1 MAKKYMGEGDPVL
14 DALYEELDATG
25 RKTRTDRRKRRQLER
40 EIRKIRAGRLGG
52 IRGLFR
58 GLVDDLGQ
66 GFLMQHISKPQL
78 DQFADET
85 QANIA
90 AEAAGEEKPF
100 PTPAQDVLGRNFR
113 FRVPPT
119 AAEVVPEVV
128 PEIEE
133 IEVTAEKRPE
143 IVESEPRR
151 GDLTRRSQFP
161 FGVYTGEYAEQFG
174 NDPVQEMLSKLG
186 PNQLKTLERRK
197 MKMAQWPDAFPADYA
212 TPEGIYKYAQGGTLT
227 GQADM
232 LARAGRGDDTML
244 MHVTPDEVAGL
255 ASLAPGMMTIN
266 PETGLPEAGWFRNLL
281 GTAAPFLMSMI
292 PGVGPVLA
300 GAMGGGI
307 GSLIK
312 GGDWK
317 DALFGAGLGA
327 LGGKM
332 FGGASEAGADV
343 LAGEA
348 ATEALASPEGF
359 ADLVGSTGY
368 DMSAI
373 GDVATSSGID
383 PTLFQGAINQGMSPN
398 AYLSTVANPT
408 QIGTFQQGLT
418 DVARSSMP
426 APSFAQNFKNIGA
439 GGLSG
444 LKDAAFTPAGLSY
457 ITGTG
462 LKLQHEGQEGY
473 EDFLLAKEEA
483 DRQRERDIAAYYS
496 ENLPYLAREGG
507 SIYKNRYING
517 NWS

>member
-143 IVESEPRR
+143 IVEDQWVPWKSLMRVSKQRELPVGTFSKKNQRYNSE
-151 GDLTRRSQFP
+151 
-161 FGVYTGEYAEQFG
+161 TG
-174 NDPVQEMLSKLG
+174 
-186 PNQLKTLERRK
+186 
-197 MKMAQWPDAFPADYA
+197 QWEIRVL
-212 TPEGIYKYAQGGTLT
+212 PELMNEAGYAQGGTLT